1 MKDEKVLYETN
12 VKYKKGK
19 YDTKINITNN
29 KITLLKKSGIFKRK
43 YKIIEII
50 NFNKIN
56 VYNDDVEVKR
66 KHNIVEITTQEKIY
80 KFECKTTN
88 EAKRI
93 VEDINA
99 IEVAFNLHPNFWGK
113 GYMKEA
119 CVEVMKYMFSL
130 GFDNILC
137 GYDEGNVKSAKIN
150 AKIGFKPYYE
160 QKNAW
165 YKNGIPITTYH
176 NIMSKQDFDR
186 LYLNDK
192 NNQNDDVK
200 TY

>member
-1 MKDEKVLYETN
+1 MKIFTKPLETERL
-12 VKYKKGK
+12 
-19 YDTKINITNN
+19 
-29 KITLLKKSGIFKRK
+29 LLKRGIAEDY
-43 YKIIEII
+43 YKVYEYDMTKLRDINNEFTYVKQDLSVIDRFITTADYNEDMADWIIYLKD
-50 NFNKIN
+50 NKPIG
-56 VYNDDVEVKR
+56 
-66 KHNIVEITTQEKIY
+66 NIVV
-80 KFECKTTN
+80 N
-88 EAKRI
+88 RI
-93 VEDINA
+93 VKDINA

>member
-93 VEDINA
+93 VKDIISSMTGANKIKRVSNKISNIA
-99 IEVAFNLHPNFWGK
+99 KGVASCVMAVGGAAATIGSLVIIVDKNK
-113 GYMKEA
+113 KE
-119 CVEVMKYMFSL
+119 
-130 GFDNILC
+130 I
-137 GYDEGNVKSAKIN
+137 VK
-150 AKIGFKPYYE
+150 
-160 QKNAW
+160 
-165 YKNGIPITTYH
+165 
-176 NIMSKQDFDR
+176 MSKTVMSLF
-186 LYLNDK
+186 K
-192 NNQNDDVK
+192 K
-200 TY
+200 